1 MFRSHELRSKILSL
15 HLLLSI
21 LQNAGP
27 VFRTNPMFITAIK
40 QFLCV
45 ALSNNGTSSVPEVF
59 ELSLAIFLSLLSK
72 FKTHLKMQIEVS
84 ENITIT
90 FLAKLFS
97 YVFYVRYSLKKYF

>member
-1 MFRSHELRSKILSL
+1 MRSKILSL

-59 ELSLAIFLSLLSK
+59 ELSLAIFLSLLSR

-84 ENITIT
+84 TVLFNIYYQKMTKKI
-90 FLAKLFS
+90 F
-97 YVFYVRYSLKKYF
+97 VRFFLKKSF

>member
-1 MFRSHELRSKILSL
+1 MSL

-59 ELSLAIFLSLLSK
+59 ELSLAIFLSLLSR

-84 ENITIT
+84 KHRI
-90 FLAKLFS
+90 
-97 YVFYVRYSLKKYF
+97 YVNLRNYYE

>member
-1 MFRSHELRSKILSL
+1 MSL

-59 ELSLAIFLSLLSK
+59 ELSLAIFLSLLSR

-84 ENITIT
+84 KNVDYIHTYLT
-90 FLAKLFS
+90 FIKMIYTRCS
-97 YVFYVRYSLKKYF
+97 SKKYF

>member
-1 MFRSHELRSKILSL
+1 LSL

-59 ELSLAIFLSLLSK
+59 ELSLAIFLSLLSR
-72 FKTHLKMQIEVS
+72 FKTHLKMQIEVRKNGIS
-84 ENITIT
+84 VN
-90 FLAKLFS
+90 LMYL
-97 YVFYVRYSLKKYF
+97 

>member
-1 MFRSHELRSKILSL
+1 MRSKILSL

-27 VFRTNPMFITAIK
+27 IFRTNPMFITAIK

-59 ELSLAIFLSLLSK
+59 ELSLAIFLSLLSR

-84 ENITIT
+84 
-90 FLAKLFS
+90 KS
-97 YVFYVRYSLKKYF
+97 VFYNCNYLTHKNALY